1 MDSSAPAILLG
12 LDPLWLS
19 TAIFVATYALLI
31 SERVH
36 RTVAAMLGA
45 GLMILSGIITQD
57 DAFDGVD
64 FNTISL
70 LTGSHSAV
78 VGLPLYETVHLLEGA
93 GYPVYH
99 SWMTRPSDGV

>member
-1 MDSSAPAILLG
+1 MPGAEAPDILLG

-19 TAIFVATYALLI
+19 TGIFLATYALLI

-45 GLMILSGIITQD
+45 GMMILSGIITQD

-70 LTGSHSAV
+70 LTGMMIL
-78 VGLPLYETVHLLEGA
+78 VGITQRTGIFQQQVFEPRDRFDIEMVGRLI
-93 GYPVYH
+93 
-99 SWMTRPSDGV
+99 